1 MGIQTLIELSKRL
14 KPEKVK
20 GQLVLVKVLNRED
33 FEKRA
38 GSISWEDGKNL
49 NRVFPGKKDGTKMER
64 LAAAIT
70 ESLIRKADYYID
82 LHGGDDY
89 EELTPYVYFAGVAKP
104 EIVEA
109 SRKMAEQVDVPYMVQ
124 SNVSTGGAIIMR
136 QVPAIFRLCF
146 WKGDVW
152 EPGSGRKWIPCAG
165 MCGIFSAALGPTEE
179 SAPTAPIIL

>member
-1 MGIQTLIELSKRL
+1 MRQEQKTEGFLELGDGEFVLPATIIRGKDPGKTVLVTAGLHAGEYVGIQTLIELSKRL

-38 GSISWEDGKNL
+38 GSISWEDGKNSEPC
-49 NRVFPGKKDGTKMER
+49 FPWQKDGTKVER

-89 EELTPYVYFAGVAKP
+89 EELTPYVYFGRRGKARDRGSFPKNWQ
-104 EIVEA
+104 
-109 SRKMAEQVDVPYMVQ
+109 SRLMSHIWYSQM
-124 SNVSTGGAIIMR
+124 
-136 QVPAIFRLCF
+136 
-146 WKGDVW
+146 
-152 EPGSGRKWIPCAG
+152 
-165 MCGIFSAALGPTEE
+165 
-179 SAPTAPIIL
+179 